1 MFKTLANAWKM
12 PDIRKKI
19 LFTLLMLLIYR
30 IGAYIPVPGVNVEF
44 IQKVVGDYS
53 ILEFLNLFSGGS
65 LANMTIFALGIV
77 PYINASIIM
86 NLLTVAIPKLERMAK
101 EGDDGRKKIASIT
114 RVLGVVLGLVQAI
127 GILISLINLGAAQGM
142 SVVEP
147 NANWFTYVT
156 IIVCL
161 TAGTALIMWIGER
174 ITENGIGNGI
184 SLLIFI
190 SIISR
195 VPAMI
200 QSMISSVQ
208 EGSASFWSIV
218 LVAALA
224 FVIVLGITFVDLGE
238 RRIPVQY
245 AKRVVGRKMYGG
257 QSTHI
262 PMKVNQSGVMP
273 IIFAMAFMSLP
284 NTLSLFVEP
293 VANPEGASVGAK
305 IYYYFIAFFK
315 TQSYGYAALYFILI
329 VAFNYFY
336 VSMQY
341 NPVEIANN
349 LRQSNGGIPGIRPG
363 KPTSDYIQRI
373 LSKITLTGAI
383 FLGLIAIFPIFFAR
397 ALPDMSGLSMGGT
410 SILIVVS
417 VALETVRTMESQMMM
432 RHHKGFLG

>member
-30 IGAYIPVPGVNVEF
+30 IGAYIPVPGVNVDF
-44 IQKVVGDYS
+44 ISSAVAQYD
-53 ILEFLNLFSGGS
+53 ILGFLNLFSGGS

-114 RVLGVVLGLVQAI
+114 RVLGVILGLVQAI
-127 GILISLINLGAAQGM
+127 GILISLVNLGAQQGA
-142 SVVEP
+142 SAVEP
-147 NANWFTYVT
+147 NATWFTYVT
-156 IIVCL
+156 IVVCL

-195 VPAMI
+195 VPSMI
-200 QSMISSVQ
+200 QQMITSVQ
-208 EGSASFWSIV
+208 TGQSSFWSIV
-218 LVAALA
+218 LVAGLA
-224 FVIVLGITFVDLGE
+224 FVIILGITFVDLGE

-273 IIFAMAFMSLP
+273 IIFAITILQLP
-284 NTLSLFVEP
+284 TMIAQFLPPDNGFVQWYQTYASNGSILYGVVYALLILFF
-293 VANPEGASVGAK
+293 S
-305 IYYYFIAFFK
+305 YFYSQIAF
-315 TQSYGYAALYFILI
+315 
-329 VAFNYFY
+329 
-336 VSMQY
+336 
-341 NPVEIANN
+341 NPVDVSKN
-349 LRQSNGGIPGIRPG
+349 LQQNGGFIPGIRPG
-363 KPTSDYIQRI
+363 KSTSDYLAKI
-373 LSKITLTGAI
+373 LSRITLFGAI
-383 FLGLIAIFPIFFAR
+383 FLAVVAAVPSFFTTVTGVAGVFGATSLLI
-397 ALPDMSGLSMGGT
+397 M
-410 SILIVVS
+410 VS
-417 VALETVRTMESQMMM
+417 VALETTKQLESQMMM
-432 RHHKGFLG
+432 RHYKGFLN

>member
-273 IIFAMAFMSLP
+273 IIFAITILQLP
-284 NTLSLFVEP
+284 TMIAQFLPPDNGFVQWYQTYASSGTIFYGVVYALLILFF
-293 VANPEGASVGAK
+293 S
-305 IYYYFIAFFK
+305 YFYSQIAF
-315 TQSYGYAALYFILI
+315 
-329 VAFNYFY
+329 
-336 VSMQY
+336 
-341 NPVEIANN
+341 NPVDVSKN
-349 LRQSNGGIPGIRPG
+349 LQQNGGFIPGIRPG
-363 KPTSDYIQRI
+363 KPTSDYLAKI
-373 LSKITLTGAI
+373 LSRITLFGAI
-383 FLGLIAIFPIFFAR
+383 FLAIVAAVPSFFTSVTGVAGVFGATSLLI
-397 ALPDMSGLSMGGT
+397 M
-410 SILIVVS
+410 VS
-417 VALETVRTMESQMMM
+417 VALETTKQLEAQMMM
-432 RHHKGFLG
+432 RHYKGFLN

>member
-19 LFTLLMLLIYR
+19 LFTLLMLLVYR
-30 IGAYIPVPGVNVEF
+30 VGAYIPVPGVNVEF

-142 SVVEP
+142 SVVEA

-273 IIFAMAFMSLP
+273 IIFAITILQLP
-284 NTLSLFVEP
+284 TMIAQFLPPDNGFVQWYQMYGSSGTIFYGVVYALLILFF
-293 VANPEGASVGAK
+293 S
-305 IYYYFIAFFK
+305 YFYSQIAF
-315 TQSYGYAALYFILI
+315 
-329 VAFNYFY
+329 
-336 VSMQY
+336 
-341 NPVEIANN
+341 NPVDVSKN
-349 LRQSNGGIPGIRPG
+349 LQQNGGFIPGIRPG
-363 KPTSDYIQRI
+363 KPTSDYLAKI
-373 LSKITLTGAI
+373 LSRITLFGAI
-383 FLGLIAIFPIFFAR
+383 FLAIVAAVPSFFTSVTGVAGVFGATSLLI
-397 ALPDMSGLSMGGT
+397 M
-410 SILIVVS
+410 VS
-417 VALETVRTMESQMMM
+417 VALETTKQLEAQMMM
-432 RHHKGFLG
+432 RHYKGFLN